1 MPVGV
6 KKSPAKF
13 LGAVALGL
21 GVAKGAAQIIGGL
34 SGGEARRAEET
45 TAQREFDASK
55 KDYQNLDTSN
65 LYAGVKN
72 QFSGMENTFED
83 LTVNQQQA
91 QFEAQQTAQSQAN
104 ILENLRGAAGG
115 SGIAGLAQAMA
126 GQSQLATQRA
136 SASIGAQEAAN
147 QRLSTQGAA
156 NIQLQ
161 ERQGEAAAQSMRLQG
176 ASQARTLESAKTENL
191 LSMSAGR
198 LDAAKQARADA
209 LLEGQA
215 QQDYYR
221 ASAEYRRAE
230 LENLPLEQKFD
241 TLDNITETLKL
252 AREGEIELTDER
264 KLELNQASQLLTT
277 QILALQG
284 INPSSLIGPDPLEAA
299 RI

>member
-13 LGAVALGL
+13 IGALALGL
-21 GVAKGAAQIIGGL
+21 GVAKGAAQIVGGL
-34 SGGEARRAEET
+34 SGGKARRAEET

-136 SASIGAQEAAN
+136 SASIGVQEAAN
-147 QRLSTQGAA
+147 QRLSAGEASRIQG
-156 NIQLQ
+156 Q

-176 ASQARTLESAKTENL
+176 ATQARTLESAKTENL

-209 LLEGQA
+209 KQQVIGGIGSILGAGADAAMGGVFGGGGGGKGVTGGLGSEGGGFGDAGFGAKLSNFDPTVKINQLGKT
-215 QQDYYR
+215 QFK
-221 ASAEYRRAE
+221 
-230 LENLPLEQKFD
+230 NLS
-241 TLDNITETLKL
+241 NLK
-252 AREGEIELTDER
+252 
-264 KLELNQASQLLTT
+264 
-277 QILALQG
+277 
-284 INPSSLIGPDPLEAA
+284 IGG
-299 RI
+299 

>member
-13 LGAVALGL
+13 IGALALGL
-21 GVAKGAAQIIGGL
+21 GVAKGAAQIVGGL
-34 SGGEARRAEET
+34 SGGKARRAEET

-136 SASIGAQEAAN
+136 SASIGVQEAAN
-147 QRLSTQGAA
+147 QRLSAGEASRIQG
-156 NIQLQ
+156 Q
-161 ERQGEAAAQSMRLQG
+161 ERQGEATAQSMRLQG
-176 ASQARTLESAKTENL
+176 ATQARTLESSKTENL

-198 LDAAKQARADA
+198 LDAAKQARVDA
-209 LLEGQA
+209 KQQVVGGIGSILGAGATAAMGGVFGGKTAVPAGKVEGVDLFKA
-215 QQDYYR
+215 G
-221 ASAEYRRAE
+221 S
-230 LENLPLEQKFD
+230 ENAYKTQSIINENKLNVPLNTIK
-241 TLDNITETLKL
+241 K
-252 AREGEIELTDER
+252 
-264 KLELNQASQLLTT
+264 
-277 QILALQG
+277 
-284 INPSSLIGPDPLEAA
+284 
-299 RI
+299 

>member
-13 LGAVALGL
+13 IGALALGL
-21 GVAKGAAQIIGGL
+21 GVAKGAAQIVGGL
-34 SGGEARRAEET
+34 SGGKARRAEET

-136 SASIGAQEAAN
+136 SASIGVQEAAN
-147 QRLSTQGAA
+147 QRLSAGEASRIQG
-156 NIQLQ
+156 Q

-176 ASQARTLESAKTENL
+176 ATQARTLESSKTENL

-209 LLEGQA
+209 KQQVIGGIGSILGAGADAAMGGVFGGGGGGKGVTGGLGSEGGGFGDAGFGAKLSNFDPTVKINQLGKT
-215 QQDYYR
+215 QFK
-221 ASAEYRRAE
+221 
-230 LENLPLEQKFD
+230 NLS
-241 TLDNITETLKL
+241 NLK
-252 AREGEIELTDER
+252 
-264 KLELNQASQLLTT
+264 
-277 QILALQG
+277 
-284 INPSSLIGPDPLEAA
+284 IGG
-299 RI
+299 

>member
-161 ERQGEAAAQSMRLQG
+161 ERQGEQYAQSMRLQG
-176 ASQARTLESAKTENL
+176 ATQARSAEAAKTENL

-209 LLEGQA
+209 K
-215 QQDYYR
+215 QQVIGGIGSILGAGADAAMGGVFGGGGKDVVKNVSTEPFGR
-221 ASAEYRRAE
+221 KTSGFEQGLNVDTSAFTKEI
-230 LENLPLEQKFD
+230 NLTKGLFK
-241 TLDNITETLKL
+241 
-252 AREGEIELTDER
+252 R
-264 KLELNQASQLLTT
+264 
-277 QILALQG
+277 
-284 INPSSLIGPDPLEAA
+284 
-299 RI
+299 